1 MDIWINGYMPNKQRN
16 SILFNRPENSF
27 FNINIAIK
35 SKFSLIMKQVVNLIK
50 NILATHLWGFVAAA
64 TTTI

>member
-1 MDIWINGYMPNKQRN
+1 MDICQINNE
-16 SILFNRPENSF
+16 ILFYSTGRNRNSF

>member
-1 MDIWINGYMPNKQRN
+1 MDNYIKHMPNKQRN